1 MLVNVTLLN
10 QSIQV
15 ILVFDILMDLFLL
28 LLVYLQFYS
37 SMNDRLSFYFKQ
49 HKHLLN
55 NFGLHLKVFM
65 ILTVY
70 MVLCLANKCFV
81 DTAYKRLISGKYLIK
96 S

>member
-37 SMNDRLSFYFKQ
+37 SMNDRVSFYFKQ
-49 HKHLLN
+49 HKHLWSSFEGFYDFDCLY
-55 NFGLHLKVFM
+55 GFM
-65 ILTVY
+65 SR
-70 MVLCLANKCFV
+70 K
-81 DTAYKRLISGKYLIK
+81 
-96 S
+96 